1 MEWRRRRTALIRLA
15 IFLGGVLENLGVGH
29 ILCHKNTSPQTTR
42 CHVMRLLLLALL
54 LALPAAALGAGA
66 AAEDE
71 EAAPVDCKGMKGKAL
86 RQWLVARGLKCDG
99 CAEKSDFV
107 ALCEANKDAP
117 VVASRDPPLNIRTPG
132 ESGSTDSVEDL
143 LKSMKGVP
151 GMENIK
157 MFTADDLKNM
167 GSEGMANAFAGG
179 SGAPETRPRTR
190 AEWKQDVVDFYE
202 RFALPYT
209 DEGVETALDKW
220 KGREQRMLGALHK
233 KYAQEVDAFYERK
246 DASSEEGQKEEL

>member
-1 MEWRRRRTALIRLA
+1 
-15 IFLGGVLENLGVGH
+15 
-29 ILCHKNTSPQTTR
+29 
-42 CHVMRLLLLALL
+42 MRLLLLALL

-132 ESGSTDSVEDL
+132 ESGSTDSV
-143 LKSMKGVP
+143 
-151 GMENIK
+151 
-157 MFTADDLKNM
+157 KNM